1 MHPIE
6 RLRYVARSGGTD
18 PTVLAVEA
26 AYALS
31 DVARVEPAGLVP
43 ACRRLVQR
51 HPTSGPIWWLC
62 ARVLTATDLHEAA
75 LLAAE
80 ELEAD
85 LTDRH
90 VADALEEDATAALVG
105 WPDLIGPAL
114 YRRGDVEA
122 LVIDSGGV
130 DPRRMS
136 QPMRRRGYE
145 ADFFGAEQAEA
156 LVERL
161 TDAGSQAQ
169 LIPGSGLA
177 SAVVNSSVVLVEAQ
191 AAGPGGLLATPG
203 SHAASAVAAVA
214 GIPVLGVCGVGR
226 VLPEALWEALLARID
241 EAGVEP
247 WHRSSE
253 VVPAALLSEVI
264 TTLGRQETPT
274 ALGEAT
280 CPAAPELLRAAF

>member
-6 RLRYVARSGGTD
+6 RLRYVARSAGTD

-31 DVARVEPAGLVP
+31 DVARVEPAGLVA

-80 ELEAD
+80 ELESD

-90 VADALEEDATAALVG
+90 VAEAFDEEATVALVG
-105 WPDLIGPAL
+105 WPDLVAPAL

-122 LVIDSGGV
+122 LVIDAGRF
-130 DPRRMS
+130 DAA
-136 QPMRRRGYE
+136 QQLRRRGHDV
-145 ADFFGAEQAEA
+145 DFFGADQAGV

-161 TDAGSQAQ
+161 NDAGSGAQ
-169 LIPGSGLA
+169 LVPGTGLA
-177 SAVVNSSVVLVEAQ
+177 SAVLNSSVVVVEAQ
-191 AAGPGGLLATPG
+191 AAGPSGLLATPG
-203 SHAASAVAAVA
+203 SHAAAAVAVAA
-214 GIPVLGVCGVGR
+214 GIRVLGVCGVGR
-226 VLPEALWEALLARID
+226 VLPAALWDALLARID
-241 EAGVEP
+241 EEGVEP
-247 WHRSSE
+247 WYRSAE
-253 VVPAALLSEVI
+253 VVPATLLGEVV
-264 TTLGRQETPT
+264 TPLGREETPI
-274 ALGEAT
+274 ALGRAT

>member
-6 RLRYVARSGGTD
+6 RLRYVARSAGTD

-51 HPTSGPIWWLC
+51 HPTCGPIWWLC
-62 ARVLTATDLHEAA
+62 ARVLTATDLHQAA

-90 VADALEEDATAALVG
+90 VADVLSDDTTVVVVG
-105 WPDLIGPAL
+105 WPDLVAPAL

-122 LVIDSGGV
+122 LVVDAGGRL
-130 DPRRMS
+130 PLS
-136 QPMRRRGYE
+136 SSRRR
-145 ADFFGAEQAEA
+145 DDDVFGGDQAEA

-161 TDAGSQAQ
+161 NDAGSRAQ
-169 LIPGSGLA
+169 LVPGPGLA
-177 SAVVNSSVVLVEAQ
+177 SAVLNSAAVLVEAQ
-191 AAGPGGLLATPG
+191 AAGVGGLLATPG
-203 SHAASAVAAVA
+203 SHAGAAVA
-214 GIPVLGVCGVGR
+214 TAAGITVLGVCGVGR
-226 VLPEALWEALLARID
+226 VLPGPLWEAMLARLD
-241 EAGVEP
+241 QAGIEP
-247 WHRSSE
+247 WHRSAE
-253 VVPAALLSEVI
+253 VVPAGLISQVVTPSGLQDPPVAL
-264 TTLGRQETPT
+264 
-274 ALGEAT
+274 ADAT
-280 CPAAPELLRAAF
+280 CPPAPELLRQVA